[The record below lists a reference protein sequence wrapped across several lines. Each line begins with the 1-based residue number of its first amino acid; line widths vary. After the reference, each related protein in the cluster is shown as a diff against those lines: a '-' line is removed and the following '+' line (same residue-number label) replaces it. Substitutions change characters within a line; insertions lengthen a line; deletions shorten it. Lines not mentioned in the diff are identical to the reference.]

1 MGHREYIAM
10 SERYCAWIRI
20 GGRINASK
28 TKSLL
33 KTIREAGAS
42 LGWGEPLFAPES
54 TAELIGKLQDDW
66 LCLCDDEA
74 RYGEFPELEAACRR
88 LGLGY
93 RRHTE
98 AACMYDA
105 EIVDWRVGMD
115 KPLVRRGSNENTDT
129 VFVPD
134 EAVRA
139 ALVDLEAGRVN
150 QAMTTLK
157 ALCPD
162 IPDLPPF
169 SVV

>member
-1 MGHREYIAM
+1 M

-98 AACMYDA
+98 AACSYDA
-105 EIVDWRVGMD
+105 EVVDWRVGMN

-129 VFVPD
+129 VLVPD

-162 IPDLPPF
+162 ISDLPSF
-169 SVV
+169 SVI